1 MTKRIST
8 LVVVAFIAAVVMV
21 GGVFLMSRG
30 GQPASQGSA
39 DAKAECLAQGAD
51 TPGVGF
57 HWEAATHR
65 CRRTEYV
72 PQLSVP

>member
-1 MTKRIST
+1 MTNRIST
-8 LVVVAFIAAVVMV
+8 LVVVAFVAAVVMV
-21 GGVFLMSRG
+21 GGALLMSRG

-57 HWEAATHR
+57 HWEAATRR
-65 CRRTEYV
+65 CVRTEYV
-72 PQLSVP
+72 PEPTVP